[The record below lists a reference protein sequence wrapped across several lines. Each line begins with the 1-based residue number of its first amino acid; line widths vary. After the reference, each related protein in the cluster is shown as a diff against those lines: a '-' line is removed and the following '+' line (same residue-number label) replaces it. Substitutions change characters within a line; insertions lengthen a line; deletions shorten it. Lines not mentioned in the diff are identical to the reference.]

1 MPEAVVV
8 PVTPAAP
15 VTPAPV
21 TPGPSVKT
29 EIPVFTEQTYDE
41 TGVRP
46 AAPVK
51 TVTPAEGDTPVQ
63 KPADQAPA
71 APAED
76 DRPTDESTEGRT
88 GKNRYSR
95 RLDKANRK
103 YYEEKARAEFLERQL
118 AEAKPKEQPMAGAP
132 RLEDFTDI
140 NEYAKAYAKHE
151 SQNAIKQYEQK
162 QQEESFKRATQHLA
176 AQWEDKVSRADRKY
190 DDFDDIVGELAPTNP
205 VSIAIMQAENG
216 EDIAYYLGTHLKE
229 AQRISTLDPLSQARE
244 IGRLE
249 TKLLAEPPK
258 AKTPSKAPAPITPI
272 AGKMAPASDEP
283 LDTDDINTWM
293 KKANAKSRKA
303 IGA

>member
-1 MPEAVVV
+1 MAEPTAVPVV
-8 PVTPAAP
+8 PATPAASK
-15 VTPAPV
+15 APV
-21 TPGPSVKT
+21 TSTPSVT
-29 EIPVFTEQTYDE
+29 PPIPVFTEQTYDE

-46 AAPVK
+46 AAPAK
-51 TVTPAEGDTPVQ
+51 PAEGGE
-63 KPADQAPA
+63 PAQNLPAEQAPA
-71 APAED
+71 APAEGE
-76 DRPTDESTEGRT
+76 RSTDESTEPRT
-88 GKNRYSR
+88 GKNRYAR
-95 RLDKANRK
+95 RLDKATRR
-103 YYEEKARAEFLERQL
+103 YYEEKARAEFLEKQL
-118 AEAKPKEQPMAGAP
+118 AQVQPKEQTATGAP

-140 NEYAKAYAKHE
+140 NEYAKAYAKFE
-151 SQNAIKQYEQK
+151 SGNAVKQYEQR
-162 QQEESFKRATQHLA
+162 QHEESFKRATQHLA

-190 DDFDDIVGELAPTNP
+190 DDFDEIVGELAPTNP

-258 AKTPSKAPAPITPI
+258 AQTPSKAPAPITPV